1 MKLKVSRRMEVI
13 KIRKLIN
20 ETENRKNR
28 EKLMKPKASSLR
40 SIKLINLQPL
50 TGRKREKML
59 ITDIK
64 NEKYD
69 ITLEFTDV
77 KRII

>member
-20 ETENRKNR
+20 ETEHRKNR
-28 EKLMKPKASSLR
+28 EKLMKPKARSLR

>member
-1 MKLKVSRRMEVI
+1 MEVI

-28 EKLMKPKASSLR
+28 EKLMKPKASSFR
-40 SIKLINLQPL
+40 SIKLISLQPL
-50 TGRKREKML
+50 TGKERML

-69 ITLEFTDV
+69 IILEFTDV